1 MNPLL
6 VTSTAERIG
15 KTAITLALAR
25 IAADRG
31 QSVGYMKPKGTRL
44 QSVVGKTLD
53 KDPMLARAV
62 LGTDAEMH
70 EMEPVVYSPT
80 FIEGAIRG
88 REDSDELRARIE
100 EAFDGL
106 AAGTDRMF
114 IEGGGN
120 VRTGGVVGLT
130 DPAVAELLDADVV
143 LVAEYTEPG
152 DIDDVIAAVEDIG
165 DRLAGVVF
173 NRVDDATYDAVE
185 ADVVPYLSTRDV
197 PVFGILPVAPELTGV
212 TVTELADELGAD
224 TLVEGN
230 QDVLV
235 QRFAVGAM
243 GAEAALRHFRRSR
256 DTAVITGGD
265 RADIA
270 TAAIEANSVRC
281 LVLTGGH
288 QPSGSVLGKAEA
300 SNTPVLSVPGDTLTT
315 IDRAEAIISGG
326 RTQDAETVAVVRD
339 LLHTHAD
346 VDALVGASSD
356 D

>member
-6 VTSTAERIG
+6 VTATAERTG
-15 KTAITLALAR
+15 KTAITVALAR

-31 QSVGYMKPKGTRL
+31 RSVGYMKPKGTRL

-53 KDPMLARAV
+53 EDPMLARAV

-88 REDSDELRARIE
+88 REDSTELRDRIR
-100 EAFDGL
+100 EAYDGL
-106 AAGTDRMF
+106 ADGTDRMF

-120 VRTGGVVGLT
+120 VHTGGVVGLT
-130 DPAVAELLDADVV
+130 DPEVAELLDADVV

-152 DIDDVIAAVEDIG
+152 DIDDVIAAIEDVG

-197 PVFGILPVAPELTGV
+197 PVLGILPVAPELTGV
-212 TVTELADELGAD
+212 TVTELASELGAD
-224 TLVEGN
+224 TPVEGN

-265 RADIA
+265 RSDIA

-288 QPSGSVLGKAEA
+288 QPSGSVLGKAEE
-300 SNTPVLSVPGDTLTT
+300 SDTPVLSVPGDTLTT

-326 RTQDAETVAVVRD
+326 RTQDEETVAVVRD
-339 LLHTHAD
+339 LLETHAD
-346 VDALVGASSD
+346 VDALLGAGSED
-356 D
+356 